1 MADPTAAEM
10 NTLAGERAG
19 EGGVSALDA
28 WKKKVAGTLDGPL
41 DDGSTAK
48 VEQYLSKYGTLSQRS
63 FPPPA
68 PSDNLPV
75 PNFDGTAL

>member
-10 NTLAGERAG
+10 NMLAGERAG
-19 EGGVSALDA
+19 EGGESALDA